1 MKLKYKF
8 SIFIIIIHLI
18 LILLSL
24 KLLQSNRILFLVAE
38 FFILISIV
46 ISIIIYKQLIR
57 PLNLISS
64 GVEAIKDKDFNMKFV
79 KVKQKEM
86 DELIDVYNKM
96 IDQLREERVMQREQ
110 HFFLQKLMEA
120 SPSGII
126 ILDFDGNIISVNPS
140 AENFLNIKS
149 EEISGKMFKEI
160 NSNFLQELGN
170 LSAKQSSMIYKSGM
184 KTYKCTRAHFV
195 DQGFSHKFIIIDEF
209 TDEIIKTEKQAYGKV
224 IRMMSHEI
232 NNSIGAVNSILNSVK
247 SYQNQLEKNDK
258 NDFETFLNIAVE
270 RNENLNKFMNKFADI
285 VRIPKPL
292 KKKTNLNDL
301 VKAISTLMDK
311 NPKIKWK
318 LELCKQPLIVE
329 LDVQQME
336 LVLINILKNSM
347 EAIEDKGT
355 IFIKTTDYP
364 QKKLIIV
371 DNGNGIDKEI
381 QQNLFTPFFS
391 TKKGG
396 QGIGLTLI
404 REILVNHG
412 FDFSLEMNRKGET
425 EFVIEF

>member
-1 MKLKYKF
+1 
-8 SIFIIIIHLI
+8 
-18 LILLSL
+18 
-24 KLLQSNRILFLVAE
+24 
-38 FFILISIV
+38 
-46 ISIIIYKQLIR
+46 
-57 PLNLISS
+57 
-64 GVEAIKDKDFNMKFV
+64 MKFV

-110 HFFLQKLMEA
+110 HFFLQKLLEA

-126 ILDFDGNIISVNPS
+126 ILDFDEKITSLNPA
-140 AENFLNIKS
+140 AENFLNINS
-149 EEISGKMFKEI
+149 EKICGKMFKEI
-160 NSNFLQELGN
+160 NNNFLKELGN
-170 LSAKQSSMIYKSGM
+170 LSDKQTSMTFKNGM

-209 TDEIIKTEKQAYGKV
+209 TNEVIKTEKQAYGKV

-247 SYQNQLEKNDK
+247 NYHDQLNENDK
-258 NDFETFLNIAVE
+258 NDFETSLNIAIE

-292 KKKTNLNDL
+292 KKKTNLNEL
-301 VKAISTLMDK
+301 IKAISILMDI
-311 NPKIKWK
+311 NPKIKWE

-347 EAIEDKGT
+347 EAIEEKGT
-355 IFIKTTDYP
+355 ICIKTSDHPKQKLMITDTG
-364 QKKLIIV
+364 K
-371 DNGNGIDKEI
+371 GIDKDI

-412 FDFSLEMNRKGET
+412 FDFSLEMNEEEKT
-425 EFVIEF
+425 EFGVEF

>member
-1 MKLKYKF
+1 MKLKFKF
-8 SIFIIIIHLI
+8 SIFITIIHLI

-24 KLLQSNRILFLVAE
+24 KLLQTNKFLFLAAE
-38 FFILISIV
+38 FFILISLI
-46 ISIIIYKQLIR
+46 ISIVIYKQLIR

-110 HFFLQKLMEA
+110 HFFLQKLLEA

-126 ILDFDGNIISVNPS
+126 ILDFDEKITSVNPA

-149 EEISGKMFKEI
+149 EEVNGKMLTEI

-170 LSAKQSSMIYKSGM
+170 LSDKQSSIIYKNGM

-209 TDEIIKTEKQAYGKV
+209 TDEILKTEKQAYGKV

-247 SYQNQLEKNDK
+247 NYHDQLNENDK
-258 NDFETFLNIAVE
+258 NDFETSLNIAVE

-285 VRIPKPL
+285 
-292 KKKTNLNDL
+292 
-301 VKAISTLMDK
+301 
-311 NPKIKWK
+311 
-318 LELCKQPLIVE
+318 E
-329 LDVQQME
+329 
-336 LVLINILKNSM
+336 
-347 EAIEDKGT
+347 
-355 IFIKTTDYP
+355 
-364 QKKLIIV
+364 
-371 DNGNGIDKEI
+371 KE
-381 QQNLFTPFFS
+381 NKSERPGKSNFYS
-391 TKKGG
+391 DG
-396 QGIGLTLI
+396 
-404 REILVNHG
+404 
-412 FDFSLEMNRKGET
+412 
-425 EFVIEF
+425 

>member
-1 MKLKYKF
+1 MKLKLKF
-8 SIFIIIIHLI
+8 SLFIVIIHLI

-24 KLLQSNRILFLVAE
+24 KLLQANKILFLAAE

-79 KVKQKEM
+79 KVKQQEM

-96 IDQLREERVMQREQ
+96 IDQLREERVKQREQ
-110 HFFLQKLMEA
+110 HFFLQKLLEA

-126 ILDFDGNIISVNPS
+126 VLNLDEKIISINPA

-149 EEISGKMFKEI
+149 DHVSGKMFREI
-160 NSNFLQELGN
+160 NNNFFRELGN
-170 LSAKQSSMIYKSGM
+170 LDDEQPSKIYKIGM

-209 TDEIIKTEKQAYGKV
+209 TDEIIKTETLAYGKV

-232 NNSIGAVNSILNSVK
+232 NNSIGAVNSILNSIK
-247 SYQNQLEKNDK
+247 SYHDQLFEKDK
-258 NDFETFLNIAVE
+258 NDFETSLNVAVE

-285 VRIPKPL
+285 VRIPEPL

-301 VKAISTLMDK
+301 VKAISILMDK

-318 LELCKQPLIVE
+318 LELCRKPLNVE
-329 LDVQQME
+329 LDVQQIE
-336 LVLINILKNSM
+336 LVLINILKNSL

-355 IFIKTTDYP
+355 ICIKTAAHP
-364 QKKLIIV
+364 HPKLTIT
-371 DNGNGIDKEI
+371 DNGKGIDQEI

-412 FDFSLEMNRKGET
+412 FDFSLEMNGKGES
-425 EFVIEF
+425 EFVMEF